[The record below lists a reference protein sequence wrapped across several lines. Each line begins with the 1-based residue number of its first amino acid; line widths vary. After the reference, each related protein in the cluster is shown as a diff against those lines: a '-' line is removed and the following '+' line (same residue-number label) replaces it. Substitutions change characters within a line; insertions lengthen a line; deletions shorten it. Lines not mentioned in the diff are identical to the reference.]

1 VDIGGNLTKCAL
13 AALAAL
19 FAGTVAGQAAI
30 VTCES
35 QNYRNAECAVGG
47 GPVVL
52 IRQLSSPPG
61 DCIEGRTWGFN
72 GYNNTIWVTN
82 GCRAEFRVGYD
93 SAYPPPRP
101 GAPAITVIC
110 ESQNYHNAECA
121 VPGGPVALVRQLSSP
136 PGDCIEGQTWGFNG
150 RNNTIWVSGGCRA
163 EFRAGYGGGYA
174 RPLPAPEVTVFCES
188 ENYRNAECAV
198 PGGPVAL
205 VRQLSTPPGD
215 CIEGRTWGF
224 NGYNNT
230 IWVTNGCRAEFRAG
244 YGGYGP
250 PR

>member
-1 VDIGGNLTKCAL
+1 MSIRGSLITCATVAL
-13 AALAAL
+13 AVL
-19 FAGTVAGQAAI
+19 FAATAAAQGTI

-35 QNYRNAECAVGG
+35 QNYRNTECPVAG
-47 GPVVL
+47 GPVAFL
-52 IRQLSSPPG
+52 RQLSTPPG

-82 GCRAEFRVGYD
+82 GCRAEFRVGYG
-93 SAYPPPRP
+93 AYPAPRP
-101 GAPAITVIC
+101 APGTTVIC
-110 ESQNYHNAECA
+110 ESQ
-121 VPGGPVALVRQLSSP
+121 
-136 PGDCIEGQTWGFNG
+136 D
-150 RNNTIWVSGGCRA
+150 
-163 EFRAGYGGGYA
+163 
-174 RPLPAPEVTVFCES
+174 
-188 ENYRNAECAV
+188 YRNAECAV

-230 IWVTNGCRAEFRAG
+230 IWVTNGCRAEFVAGSGGAYQPPRPAPEVTVFCESQNYRNAECPIPGGPVALVRQLSTPPGDCIEGRTWGYNGNNNTIWVTNGCRGEFRAG
-244 YGGYGP
+244 GGYV